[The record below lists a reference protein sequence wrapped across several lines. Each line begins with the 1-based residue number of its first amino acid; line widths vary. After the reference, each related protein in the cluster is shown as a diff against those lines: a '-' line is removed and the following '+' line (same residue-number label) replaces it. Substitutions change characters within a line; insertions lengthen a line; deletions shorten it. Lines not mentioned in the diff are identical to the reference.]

1 MARSEKDAQRTT
13 KICVIYI
20 YSKLF
25 CERSKQVISYSKSS
39 LCHFPVVISNILTVL
54 EVNLPFTLF
63 LTLQLYYSRWHLA
76 LNTWNWA
83 LEAIDATDPL
93 VAPGASRWGRW
104 KKVCRKEKE
113 GQKKFITPE
122 RSQENLLIYFF
133 NQKWQLNL
141 KLPFYSNNFLCI
153 NKTYKNNNL
162 IYTLYIYY
170 FIFLLLNAFT
180 GKCPYRMQRSK
191 KKKSNRG

>member
-13 KICVIYI
+13 KVCVIYI

-63 LTLQLYYSRWHLA
+63 LTLQLYYSHWHLA

-104 KKVCRKEKE
+104 KKVCRKEE
-113 GQKKFITPE
+113 EAQKKFMTPE
-122 RSQENLLIYFF
+122 RSQEDLLIYFF

-153 NKTYKNNNL
+153 NKT
-162 IYTLYIYY
+162 
-170 FIFLLLNAFT
+170 
-180 GKCPYRMQRSK
+180 
-191 KKKSNRG
+191 